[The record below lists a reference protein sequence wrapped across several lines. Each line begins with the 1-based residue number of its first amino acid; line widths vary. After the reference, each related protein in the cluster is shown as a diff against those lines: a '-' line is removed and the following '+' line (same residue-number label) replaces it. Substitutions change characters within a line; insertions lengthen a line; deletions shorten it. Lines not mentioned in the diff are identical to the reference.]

1 MSVRPSDALAA
12 TQNFS
17 LRDVVSN
24 RRVSMRSQK
33 STRTQNAPLR
43 AQVLPFRSQAV
54 TPLLKQTP
62 QLNLGFGSK
71 PAEKPVEPQS
81 ETKTLNNLRFTPA
94 KMSPMPIA
102 SADPAPLPLAKPFV
116 SSTSSSDVMRLTA
129 YVDDLSKK
137 LQMTQSKLQQSESRL
152 SRTNQVL
159 TTERQSVHTKIASFK
174 ADLKA
179 AHDIEMKLRTE
190 LAARPAK
197 NAQELSTTKFQSS
210 VQSILMEEESLEKC
224 RRHAAELQ
232 AKVNELEKSK
242 AILEADLANL
252 TKLKSHLKQE
262 IGALNEKHSEIKM
275 LAKKATEELADNEEL
290 LNASRARIDAKAAE
304 EKNYEDIEKK
314 AEEIFDGIVNAT
326 AEADG
331 ALIEAAEVATVAK
344 EAIESTEAEA
354 ALQTYVP
361 FEAGKPA
368 EVAETTEATPETIE
382 ASEAADA
389 APATTEAV
397 EATPATTETVEAAPA
412 TIEAVE
418 PVKEKATDAVSIT
431 ANALLGFETS
441 SIQLTNDTIKQLM
454 SATSRDIGACGMAH
468 TESDSDSDSDSDEP
482 VPTAAAADEPVPEP
496 APELAPELAPAP
508 KPEPT
513 KTMLGLDAVVA
524 KPTSRRVTALV
535 QSPPHTPVVEL
546 VKPDTVIS
554 GHFHESGVVFGKS
567 THFAMRGI
575 QTATPFFMDGAE
587 ISEALRRKSEALAPS
602 KEVTDPTTLMIQAVV
617 GDLKQKLT
625 ELSSTV
631 YSPIAVAPLA

>member
-43 AQVLPFRSQAV
+43 AQVLPFRSQVV
-54 TPLLKQTP
+54 TPR
-62 QLNLGFGSK
+62 LNLGFGSK
-71 PAEKPVEPQS
+71 PAEKPAEQPDA
-81 ETKTLNNLRFTPA
+81 KTLNNLRFTPA

-102 SADPAPLPLAKPFV
+102 STDPAPLPLAKPFV

-361 FEAGKPA
+361 FDAGKPA
-368 EVAETTEATPETIE
+368 EAAETTEATPETIE
-382 ASEAADA
+382 ASEAADV
-389 APATTEAV
+389 APATTEAADV
-397 EATPATTETVEAAPA
+397 APATIEASEAAPE

-454 SATSRDIGACGMAH
+454 SATSRDIGACGMSRH
-468 TESDSDSDSDSDEP
+468 VSDTDSDSDSGSDSDESMP
-482 VPTAAAADEPVPEP
+482 EAAPT
-496 APELAPELAPAP
+496 
-508 KPEPT
+508 PEPT
-513 KTMLGLDAVVA
+513 KSTLGLDAVVA
-524 KPTSRRVTALV
+524 KPTTRRVTALV
-535 QSPPHTPVVEL
+535 QSPPRTPVVEL
-546 VKPDTVIS
+546 AKPDTVIS

-587 ISEALRRKSEALAPS
+587 IAGAVAPS
-602 KEVTDPTTLMIQAVV
+602 KDATDPTALMIQAVV

-631 YSPIAVAPLA
+631 YSPVAVAPLA

>member
-33 STRTQNAPLR
+33 STRTQNAPMR

-54 TPLLKQTP
+54 TPMLKQTP
-62 QLNLGFGSK
+62 RLNLGFGSK
-71 PAEKPVEPQS
+71 PAEKPVEPQP
-81 ETKTLNNLRFTPA
+81 ETKTLNNLRFTT

-252 TKLKSHLKQE
+252 TKLKSHLKKE

-290 LNASRARIDAKAAE
+290 LNASRARIDAKAVE
-304 EKNYEDIEKK
+304 EKKYEDIEKK

-382 ASEAADA
+382 ASEAADVS
-389 APATTEAV
+389 PATTEAADV
-397 EATPATTETVEAAPA
+397 APATIEASEAAPA
-412 TIEAVE
+412 TIEAAE
-418 PVKEKATDAVSIT
+418 PVKEKAADAVSIT

-482 VPTAAAADEPVPEP
+482 APTAAAADEP
-496 APELAPELAPAP
+496 APGLAPELAPAP
-508 KPEPT
+508 EPEPT
-513 KTMLGLDAVVA
+513 KTMLDLDAVVA

-575 QTATPFFMDGAE
+575 QTAMPFFMDGAE
-587 ISEALRRKSEALAPS
+587 IAGAVAPS
-602 KEVTDPTTLMIQAVV
+602 KDATDPTALMIQAVV

-631 YSPIAVAPLA
+631 YSPVAVAPLA

>member
-33 STRTQNAPLR
+33 STRTQNAPMR
-43 AQVLPFRSQAV
+43 AQVLPFRSQVV
-54 TPLLKQTP
+54 TPMLKHTP
-62 QLNLGFGSK
+62 RLNLGFGSK
-71 PAEKPVEPQS
+71 PAEKPAEQPD
-81 ETKTLNNLRFTPA
+81 TKTLNNLRFTPA
-94 KMSPMPIA
+94 KMTPMPIA
-102 SADPAPLPLAKPFV
+102 SAAPAPLPLSKPFA

-129 YVDDLSKK
+129 FVDDLSKK
-137 LQMTQSKLQQSESRL
+137 LQTTQSRLQQSESRL

-159 TTERQSVHTKIASFK
+159 TSERQSVHTKIASFK

-190 LAARPAK
+190 LAVRPAK
-197 NAQELSTTKFQSS
+197 NAQELSTSKFQSS
-210 VQSILMEEESLEKC
+210 VQSILVEEESLEKC

-232 AKVNELEKSK
+232 AKVSDLEKSK

-262 IGALNEKHSEIKM
+262 IGTLNEKHAEIKM

-290 LNASRARIDAKAAE
+290 LNASRVRIDAKAAE
-304 EKNYEDIEKK
+304 DKKYEDIEKK
-314 AEEIFDGIVNAT
+314 AEEIFSGIVNAS

-331 ALIEAAEVATVAK
+331 ALLEAAEVATAAK

-354 ALQTYVP
+354 ALQSYVP
-361 FEAGKPA
+361 FEAGELTEAA
-368 EVAETTEATPETIE
+368 ESTEATPETIE
-382 ASEAADA
+382 ASEAVEA

-397 EATPATTETVEAAPA
+397 EATPVTTNTVEAAPVTTQA
-412 TIEAVE
+412 VEAV
-418 PVKEKATDAVSIT
+418 KENASDTVSVT

-454 SATSRDIGACGMAH
+454 ATTSREIGACGMSRH
-468 TESDSDSDSDSDEP
+468 VSDSDSDSDSEEP
-482 VPTAAAADEPVPEP
+482 MPTD
-496 APELAPELAPAP
+496 APTPT
-508 KPEPT
+508 PT
-513 KTMLGLDAVVA
+513 KSMLGLDAVVSKQGA
-524 KPTSRRVTALV
+524 RRVTAIV
-535 QSPPHTPVVEL
+535 QSPPRTPAVEL
-546 VKPDTVIS
+546 TKPEVVIS

-587 ISEALRRKSEALAPS
+587 IARAAAPS
-602 KEVTDPTTLMIQAVV
+602 KDATDPTSLMIQAVV

-625 ELSSTV
+625 ELSSIV
-631 YSPIAVAPLA
+631 YSPVAVAPLA